1 MGALSGVFAPF
12 SISAS
17 ALTAERLRMDVI
29 SNNIANANTTRTLEG
44 GPYIRQRVVFAPR
57 FDSPTPDVS
66 AIPSPWKGLAPWIAP
81 YPVLPLMTPEGLPVG
96 VRAVGIQKDNTPPKM
111 VYDPGHPDANAEGYV
126 AYPNVNVVNE
136 MVDMISAS
144 RAYEANITAF
154 NATKSMALQALTIG
168 KG

>member
-1 MGALSGVFAPF
+1 MGALSGVFSPF
-12 SISAS
+12 AISAS

-57 FDSPTPDVS
+57 FDPAPAFSPLVPT
-66 AIPSPWKGLAPWIAP
+66 
-81 YPVLPLMTPEGLPVG
+81 MTPEGLPVG
-96 VRAVGIQKDNTPPKM
+96 VRATGIMKDPSPPKM

-136 MVDMISAS
+136 MVDMISAT
-144 RAYEANITAF
+144 RAYEANITVF

-168 KG
+168 K